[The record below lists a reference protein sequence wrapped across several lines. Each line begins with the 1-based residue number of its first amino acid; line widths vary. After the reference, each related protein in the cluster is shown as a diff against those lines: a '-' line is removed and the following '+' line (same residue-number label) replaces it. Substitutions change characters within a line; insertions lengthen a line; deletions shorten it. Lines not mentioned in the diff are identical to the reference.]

1 MALQIFLSSSL
12 RSHVPDYDP
21 AGGLRM
27 DIEGKMRVAEVCNRL
42 SIPVERVKIV
52 MVDGIGRSLEHI
64 LEGDERVGLFPPVG
78 GG

>member
-12 RSHVPDYDP
+12 RSYVPDYDP
-21 AGGLRM
+21 ARGLLM
-27 DIEGKMRVAEVCNRL
+27 DIEGKLSVAEVCKRL
-42 SIPVERVKIV
+42 SIPTEPVKIV
-52 MVDGIGRSLEHI
+52 MINGIGRSLEHI